1 MPKVTEPV
9 NDVLEFGSQVF
20 WLQSLYLAVNFKGK
34 CLKTVKWDFVVSVS
48 ARNSIGKEQRKLEQV
63 PPHSCSKILNQSTS
77 VRLRCSKK

>member
-48 ARNSIGKEQRKLEQV
+48 ARNSIGKEQKEIRTSAPAFLFKN
-63 PPHSCSKILNQSTS
+63 SKS
-77 VRLRCSKK
+77 VNVC